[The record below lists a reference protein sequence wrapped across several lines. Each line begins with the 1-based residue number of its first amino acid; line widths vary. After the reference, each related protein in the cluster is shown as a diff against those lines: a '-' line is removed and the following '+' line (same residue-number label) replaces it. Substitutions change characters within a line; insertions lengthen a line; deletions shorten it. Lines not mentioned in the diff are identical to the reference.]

1 MSKVTYLLGAGASF
15 GERAVDDKGR
25 KYFLR
30 GLPVLSE
37 LERAIDSL
45 LPRDSGGNI
54 HVSRN
59 FLEEHGIKN
68 EQQLLYLFRLLLQLE
83 EMCASYPTIDTLA
96 RQLYVTKGTYTTTV
110 YKNAFNYDD
119 LKYALTL
126 ALLMLQSHKKR
137 DLRYDG
143 FIASVI
149 KDDQQMPPMT
159 ILSWNYDAQFEL
171 AYSGYSKD
179 RYIPHLWQELNVL
192 NKTYPTGFDVHKPFA
207 MIKLNGT
214 AFFKD
219 ITHPIDIQGQQVAGI
234 RDCFF
239 GEAVPK
245 NNYQYGTE
253 YANASGALFTTL
265 SYAWEPSKDGLFR
278 QHIFNRIHDT
288 ETLIVIGYSFPYVK
302 SDMDSYILERMLGLR
317 TVYIQDPNYEDVKER
332 MMTMIPKKNIPVHF
346 EQRSDKQFY
355 IPKEF

>member
-1 MSKVTYLLGAGASF
+1 MSKVTYLLGAGASR
-15 GERAVDDKGR
+15 GERAVDDSGK

-37 LERAIDSL
+37 MESAIDSMM
-45 LPRDSGGNI
+45 PKDAMG
-54 HVSRN
+54 HVQISKAIA
-59 FLEEHGIKN
+59 EEYGVKDEH
-68 EQQLLYLFRLLLQLE
+68 QLAYLFRLLLQLK

-96 RQLYVTKGTYTTTV
+96 RQLYVTKGSYMTG
-110 YKNAFNYDD
+110 YKNVFNYED
-119 LKYALTL
+119 LKYVLTL
-126 ALLMLQSHKKR
+126 ALLMLQSHKQR

-143 FIASVI
+143 FIASI
-149 KDDQQMPPMT
+149 IDDNKQLPPMS

-171 AYSGYSKD
+171 AYSGYSND

-192 NKTYPTGFDVHKPFA
+192 NKTYPTEFDVHKPFA

-219 ITHPIDIQGQQVAGI
+219 ITHPVKINGEDVAGL

-239 GEAVPK
+239 GNGATTNK
-245 NNYQYGTE
+245 YQYGGE
-253 YANASGALFTTL
+253 YAAAGGVLHTTL
-265 SYAWEPSKDGLFR
+265 SYVWEPSIDGLFR

-288 ETLIVIGYSFPYVK
+288 ETLIVIGYSFPYVN
-302 SDMDSYILERMLGLR
+302 SDMDSYILESMLGLR
-317 TVYIQDPNYEDVKER
+317 NVYIQDPNYEDVKER
-332 MMTMIPKKNIPVHF
+332 MMSLIPKKNIPVHF
-346 EQRSDKQFY
+346 EKRSDKQFY